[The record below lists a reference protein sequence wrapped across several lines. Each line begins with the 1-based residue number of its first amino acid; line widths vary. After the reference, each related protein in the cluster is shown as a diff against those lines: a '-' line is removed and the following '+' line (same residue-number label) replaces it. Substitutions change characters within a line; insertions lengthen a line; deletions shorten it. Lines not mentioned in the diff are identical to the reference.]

1 MMQQGQEVM
10 QQEEQEDA
18 ETRFLNPFSLF
29 NVVCQQNLFIS
40 FTSTTVINDHKD
52 DEDESIHLAG
62 SLPKL

>member
-1 MMQQGQEVM
+1 MMQQEQEVV
-10 QQEEQEDA
+10 QEEQEDA